1 MLMPDKDRARRNEL
15 RHRKAARTQENIQ
28 KLRQR
33 TQHIQFDFTRRV
45 AIYARQSTFTQME
58 RNEQSFEDQTEGQRK
73 RALALGWREEQIDII
88 LTDMDYTA
96 TTDIDDREGLSE
108 LLHKIKQGVYGAVI
122 AYMEDRLFRD
132 EYLDNA
138 TRFAR
143 ACATNNCYLITER
156 YTYDL
161 SDEMERERFLM
172 EVRFGW
178 AYYKN
183 QVLGHLH
190 GHRESARRGGKYV
203 GQYVPAG
210 FTVCNDKESKYYR
223 RLTPIPSHAAVIKEW
238 CLRFVEIGGNFSQLA
253 YELRSQSGPHFPPI
267 DDPLFAAKTRLRPY
281 AGGGWR
287 VGSKFGLRAILT
299 SRVNIGDIC
308 IDGDVG

>member
-1 MLMPDKDRARRNEL
+1 MADKDQSRRNQL
-15 RHRKAARTQENIQ
+15 RHQKAARTQENIQ

-33 TQHIQFDFTRRV
+33 TQHIAFDLTLRV
-45 AIYARQSTFTQME
+45 AIYARQSTFIQME

-73 RALALGWREEQIDII
+73 RALALGWREDQIDVI
-88 LTDMDYTA
+88 TVDMDYTA

-108 LLHKIKQGVYGAVI
+108 LLHQIKQGVYGAVI

-132 EYLDNA
+132 EFLDNA

-178 AYYKN
+178 REQAHSGWRPPRHQRQRYLE
-183 QVLGHLH
+183 QPQPLH
-190 GHRESARRGGKYV
+190 DPAARRG
-203 GQYVPAG
+203 P
-210 FTVCNDKESKYYR
+210 
-223 RLTPIPSHAAVIKEW
+223 
-238 CLRFVEIGGNFSQLA
+238 
-253 YELRSQSGPHFPPI
+253 LRSARQRRGARPAPPHHPRAAPRRRNYQGFRLLSPSRLI
-267 DDPLFAAKTRLRPY
+267 DAHDDGAEGDDSAGREYAVCVGEVGRCRLPSY
-281 AGGGWR
+281 
-287 VGSKFGLRAILT
+287 SDLR
-299 SRVNIGDIC
+299 S
-308 IDGDVG
+308 